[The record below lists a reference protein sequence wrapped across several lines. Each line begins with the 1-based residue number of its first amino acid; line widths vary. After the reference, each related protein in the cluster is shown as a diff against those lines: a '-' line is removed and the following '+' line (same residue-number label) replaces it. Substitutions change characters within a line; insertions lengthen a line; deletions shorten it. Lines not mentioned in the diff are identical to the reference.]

1 MRFHTFVVAAAK
13 ISSVNLIIMFLIFN
27 LDFLIAVRIL
37 SLVLYSLTMLYIGMD
52 FFFNLSCFELI
63 RCLEYED

>member
-1 MRFHTFVVAAAK
+1 MRFHTFVVAPAK

-52 FFFNLSCFELI
+52 FFLIYLALNLLGV
-63 RCLEYED
+63 

>member
-52 FFFNLSCFELI
+52 FFLNLSCFELI